1 MIPSMN
7 VERQYASLQEELDN
21 AVLGVLH
28 SGKYI
33 LGEKVENFEKK
44 FAEYCGVKY
53 AVGVGNG
60 TDALVIALLACGVKA
75 GDEVITSAMSF
86 FATAEAIG
94 SVGAIPVFVDC
105 TEDTFL
111 IDPDKIEERI
121 TKKTKAIIPVHLYGQ
136 CADMDSI
143 NAIASKYNLKVIEDT
158 AQAAGATYNGR
169 KAGSMGDAG
178 CVSFFP
184 TKNLGAAGDGG
195 MIITNDE
202 SVYKQC
208 MALRVHGSG
217 VNGLYTYGVRNNLQV
232 DEDSIDFNG
241 NLPKYFNFVLGY
253 NTRLDA
259 LQAEILNVKLPH
271 LDAWNSRRRE
281 IAEKYNKEIKNEKIS
296 KPVVK
301 NGNEHIYYVYLLT
314 VQERDEFREYM
325 DQNGIATGVYFPV
338 PLHLQK
344 VFEKL
349 GYKRGDFPN
358 AEFVADHMVTIPMF
372 PELSDEEIKKVIKTV
387 NAF

>member
-44 FAEYCGVKY
+44 FAKYCGVKY